1 MLTSSTLKISQVVH
15 SSSIYG
21 PGLRTVIWVQ
31 GCSLACVGCWNQ
43 DLWSKKGG
51 YEVTVTELVA
61 SAIQSNDQGL
71 TILGGEP
78 LEQPPAIYSLIE
90 EAKEKGLSI
99 FLYSGFEDKELTNLQ
114 RKCVDASD
122 IVVLGRYVQA
132 KRDTTLRWRG
142 SSNQKVMFPS
152 ERYAHLEIQEANEVE
167 IHLQEDGTLRI
178 IGYPDE
184 EIVNNLLG
192 HDL

>member
-1 MLTSSTLKISQVVH
+1 M
-15 SSSIYG
+15 
-21 PGLRTVIWVQ
+21 
-31 GCSLACVGCWNQ
+31 
-43 DLWSKKGG
+43 
-51 YEVTVTELVA
+51 TVTELVA

-78 LEQPPAIYSLIE
+78 LEQPTAIYSLIE

-99 FLYSGFEDKELTNLQ
+99 FLYSGFEDKELTTLQ

-122 IVVLGRYVQA
+122 IVILGRYVQA
-132 KRDTTLRWRG
+132 KRDTSLRWRG
-142 SSNQKVMFPS
+142 SSNQKVMFTS
-152 ERYAHLEIQEANEVE
+152 DRYAHLEIQEANEVE
-167 IHLQEDGTLRI
+167 VHLQQDGTLRI
-178 IGYPDE
+178 IGYPDQ